1 MREIKDSRPH
11 GRSVA
16 QWDATQTAAGEPP
29 MIVTIVTFNLPQ
41 PATLAEITKT
51 FQGTAPK
58 YRGIPGLLRKNYFM
72 SEDGRRAGGIYVW
85 ASRADAERVYT
96 AEWRA
101 FVEGKYGTPPSI
113 EYLHSPVMVDNSAGT
128 ISVAAEPRAV
138 SLPLRGLLLAFR
150 RHLRGLGERAGEIG
164 AEQLGAEAHRGVD
177 LRLAECALGRRRGA
191 QPVDQ
196 RPACRCRN
204 SSADRNG
211 PAGSPR

>member
-1 MREIKDSRPH
+1 
-11 GRSVA
+11 
-16 QWDATQTAAGEPP
+16 

-128 ISVAAEPRAV
+128 ISVAA
-138 SLPLRGLLLAFR
+138 
-150 RHLRGLGERAGEIG
+150 
-164 AEQLGAEAHRGVD
+164 
-177 LRLAECALGRRRGA
+177 
-191 QPVDQ
+191 
-196 RPACRCRN
+196 
-204 SSADRNG
+204 
-211 PAGSPR
+211 